1 MGKGEQQYASVSY
14 ILSPQK
20 VAYPELQSNMK
31 KSIIHQAKADYV
43 DKMKNSPTKA
53 ARWAPGWEGMMQTSN
68 EMSLVAIA
76 HKLSEN
82 NVEKEYFEKGLY
94 AEAEWTL
101 GRNPLG
107 LVQMTGLT
115 DRCFT
120 QAFAPGRRD
129 GYLGLTAGWTP
140 YMCRDGWMRGD
151 DNIIACDWYTARN
164 YPADKEVWPWGEH
177 FWNSRYC
184 VPNAETTPQQTIRQK
199 IVLYGYLFA
208 LGDL

>member
-1 MGKGEQQYASVSY
+1 MR
-14 ILSPQK
+14 
-20 VAYPELQSNMK
+20 
-31 KSIIHQAKADYV
+31 KSIINQAKADYV

-53 ARWAPGWEGMMQTSN
+53 ARWAAGWEGLMQTSN

-76 HKLSEN
+76 HKISGN
-82 NVEKEYFEKGLY
+82 KEDRKYFEQGLF

-120 QAFAPGRRD
+120 QTFAPGRRD
-129 GYLGLTAGWTP
+129 GYPGLTPGWTP
-140 YMCRDGWMRGD
+140 YMCRDGWMRGE

-164 YPADKEVWPWGEH
+164 YPEDKEVWPWGEH

-184 VPNAETTPQQTIRQK
+184 VPSGETTPHQTIRQK

-208 LGDL
+208 IGQN